1 MTAVSDEVT
10 ELVSRLDAPKAG
22 AGCATDVATAI
33 VRVARAVARE
43 EVDAIRPRAEDPGA
57 LDAFQAFVLLQ
68 RLRAHG
74 WMVAVHNDYRQEGK
88 VFTFWL
94 FTKGGS
100 ALKGEGPSDLAA
112 LKAVVGQL
120 GPGELR

>member
-1 MTAVSDEVT
+1 MTTVAEEVKD
-10 ELVSRLDAPKAG
+10 LVNRLASVG
-22 AGCATDVATAI
+22 LRGGTDVGTAI

-43 EVDAIRPRAEDPGA
+43 EIGSREDPEA

-68 RLRAHG
+68 RLRAAG
-74 WMVAVHNDYRQEGK
+74 WMVAVHNDYRQDGQ